1 MDRGTT
7 MDSPLEAADR
17 AAGSQ
22 VTEAFSLLSD
32 ETRLSIL
39 LALWEA
45 AEPFAETD
53 AVPFSELYDR
63 VDISDSGQFNYHL
76 DKLVGQFV
84 EKRTDGY
91 RLRGTGRQI
100 VRSVIAGAGIEEPSL
115 DPTEIDGEC
124 SRCGAPIAVTY
135 DDGWLHVVCTDCD
148 GKWGSRHDVPD
159 GALIGSECP
168 PAALTDRTPE
178 ELWQANSISIYQ
190 AQKSAIE
197 GVCDSCSGPME
208 RSLDICRDHDP
219 EGVCDDCGRSYAA
232 IAQFSCPVCK
242 NYHAAPPHALVK
254 HHPAVVAFYYERGL
268 SIQYGIGETEMK
280 CASAQ
285 FKQHEQELVDTDPAR
300 VRVTVQYDG
309 DTLRLTLDEELSV
322 IDVTESA

>member
-1 MDRGTT
+1 
-7 MDSPLEAADR
+7 
-17 AAGSQ
+17 
-22 VTEAFSLLSD
+22 
-32 ETRLSIL
+32 
-39 LALWEA
+39 
-45 AEPFAETD
+45 
-53 AVPFSELYDR
+53 
-63 VDISDSGQFNYHL
+63 
-76 DKLVGQFV
+76 
-84 EKRTDGY
+84 
-91 RLRGTGRQI
+91 
-100 VRSVIAGAGIEEPSL
+100 
-115 DPTEIDGEC
+115 
-124 SRCGAPIAVTY
+124 
-135 DDGWLHVVCTDCD
+135 
-148 GKWGSRHDVPD
+148 
-159 GALIGSECP
+159 
-168 PAALTDRTPE
+168 
-178 ELWQANSISIYQ
+178 
-190 AQKSAIE
+190 
-197 GVCDSCSGPME
+197 ME